1 MSMHNAMALWATLS
15 NFFYCCTFS
24 KRIRL
29 NIDKLV
35 KLSPILKVVLTAFL
49 LVCFVCLKEITFA
62 TRKSA
67 FLFCFKSSFRSGDN
81 HNLTFQIFKCHDVI
95 KYF

>member
-49 LVCFVCLKEITFA
+49 LVCFVCLKESTFA
-62 TRKSA
+62 TRKSVFYFA
-67 FLFCFKSSFRSGDN
+67 SKALFV
-81 HNLTFQIFKCHDVI
+81 LEII
-95 KYF
+95 II